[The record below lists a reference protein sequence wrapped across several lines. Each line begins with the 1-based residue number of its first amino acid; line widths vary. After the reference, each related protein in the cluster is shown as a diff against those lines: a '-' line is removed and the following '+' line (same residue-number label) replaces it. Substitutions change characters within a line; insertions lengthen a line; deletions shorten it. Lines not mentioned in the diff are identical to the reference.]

1 MLSPTCSLKDSR
13 HFAYLQHF
21 LLSVSMP
28 YKHLLQK
35 SARDSIS
42 YYSNCI
48 TSQIAQIL
56 SCEYNKIYVTEIAEY
71 KAQYITLLLL
81 LLLFFFLG

>member
-1 MLSPTCSLKDSR
+1 MLLPTCSLKDSR

-35 SARDSIS
+35 FATGSTS

-48 TSQIAQIL
+48 TSQIYRIL
-56 SCEYNKIYVTEIAEY
+56 SCEYNKIYVTEMAEY
-71 KAQYITLLLL
+71 KEQHYYL
-81 LLLFFFLG
+81 LLLFLVG